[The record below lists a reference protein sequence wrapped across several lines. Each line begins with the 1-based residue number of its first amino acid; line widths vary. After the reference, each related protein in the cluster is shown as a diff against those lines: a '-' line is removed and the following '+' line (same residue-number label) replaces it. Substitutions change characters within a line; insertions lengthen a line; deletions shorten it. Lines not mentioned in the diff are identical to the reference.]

1 MGRDAGWL
9 TAGSKLASLSNNG
22 PDLIYLPEHPFDLED
37 FLIRVK
43 NIYDKKQHALVA
55 ISEGI
60 KDKDGKYILEY
71 NASGNEDAFGHLQL
85 GGVAQVLTTFVKEK
99 LNLPNR
105 SIELNLPQR
114 CASHI
119 ASKTDIDEAF
129 NCGVK
134 AVEFMLQGES
144 GMMVSMNRNNSLEY
158 SISYQVTPL
167 SGIANQVKEKK
178 EQLLKELT
186 ENYNNNKAFYCVLFV
201 EEKPVAYCIC
211 KETQEN
217 HWEYIKT
224 VTSMNMQNK
233 GYEYILEKNCINQI
247 RINNGKTVN

>member
-1 MGRDAGWL
+1 MIDY
-9 TAGSKLASLSNNG
+9 KLK
-22 PDLIYLPEHPFDLED
+22 IYTDKEYETKKEEL
-37 FLIRVK
+37 V
-43 NIYDKKQHALVA
+43 NIIFA
-55 ISEGI
+55 ISSS
-60 KDKDGKYILEY
+60 YC
-71 NASGNEDAFGHLQL
+71 
-85 GGVAQVLTTFVKEK
+85 TTQTYTE
-99 LNLPNR
+99 N
-105 SIELNLPQR
+105 
-114 CASHI
+114 
-119 ASKTDIDEAF
+119 
-129 NCGVK
+129 
-134 AVEFMLQGES
+134 
-144 GMMVSMNRNNSLEY
+144 
-158 SISYQVTPL
+158 
-167 SGIANQVKEKK
+167 IANQVKEKK